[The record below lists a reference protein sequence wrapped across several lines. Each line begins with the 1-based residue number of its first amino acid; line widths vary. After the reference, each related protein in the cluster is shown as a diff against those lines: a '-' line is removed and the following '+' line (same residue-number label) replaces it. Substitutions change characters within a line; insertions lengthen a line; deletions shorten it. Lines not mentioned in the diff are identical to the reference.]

1 MSVSYLNNDFIKID
15 KKEALRYLGYKN
27 KDPDENTNKLL
38 EESFSELKEIC
49 QPKYVFRIF
58 ELKKENNIISFEN
71 HINIKSNDLK
81 VLFKDCDK
89 SAVMAASLGFE
100 TEKRIRYYSM
110 TDLSK
115 ALVFD
120 ALAAACVESL
130 CDACEAEIK
139 EIAAEEGASIT
150 FRYSPGYGDVSISH
164 QGEILS
170 ALNAQK
176 LIGLTVSD
184 SSILI
189 PRKSV
194 TAFIGFDKSKNVHKK
209 SCLNCSLFESCNFS
223 KAGDNCVKKIK
234 R

>member
-1 MSVSYLNNDFIKID
+1 MSVRYLSNDFIKID
-15 KKEALRYLGYKN
+15 KNEALRYLGYKS
-27 KDPDENTNKLL
+27 KDLDENTKKLL
-38 EESFSELKEIC
+38 DESAAELKEIC
-49 QPKYVFRIF
+49 ELKYVFRIF
-58 ELKKENNIISFEN
+58 NLKKENNNINFEN
-71 HINIKSNDLK
+71 HIKIKSDDLK
-81 VLFKDCDK
+81 ELFKHCHK
-89 SAVMAASLGFE
+89 SAVMAATLGFE

-120 ALAAACVESL
+120 SLAAACIEGL

-139 EIAAEEGASIT
+139 EIAAKEGCSIT

-170 ALNAQK
+170 ALKTQK

-194 TAFIGFDKSKNVHKK
+194 TAFIGFDKSKNVYKK

-223 KAGDNCVKKIK
+223 KAGDNCVK
-234 R
+234 